1 MLQSRNLA
9 DSSDPDVAENRME
22 LARELRDLLRR
33 LDLIRAIGRC
43 QPRQFTGEIEH
54 DRFTSWPAGWRL
66 LGYHGGL
73 TGDAQ
78 RARHP
83 LGTQPR
89 DGDEINTRHTNE
101 KYLPGASL
109 PEKLVATNDI
119 AEAVR
124 DADVVV
130 MGIPSQNF
138 RKVLE
143 EVKKHIRAWVPV
155 ISLTKGLELDTG
167 MRMTEIISEVLP
179 GHPVG
184 VLTGPNL
191 AREIMAGQAAA
202 SVIAMEDEIIV
213 RELQKVFQSGLFRV
227 YTNTDV
233 IGCELG
239 GVLKNIIAIAVGMG
253 DGQGAGDNTRSALI
267 TRGLAEVTRLGVAMG
282 GRPETFAGLAGM
294 GDMIAT
300 CTSPQSRN
308 RHVGVELGKGRD
320 MQDIIDEMVMVAEGA
335 KSAPAVMA
343 LAEKYAVEM
352 PIASDVFRVVSGD
365 SNASRAFRGLLRVT
379 AGAESE
385 PG

>member
-1 MLQSRNLA
+1 MTNLKVGVLGGGSWGTTVASLVTRNVPVTLW
-9 DSSDPDVAENRME
+9 
-22 LARELRDLLRR
+22 ARNPE
-33 LDLIRAIGRC
+33 
-43 QPRQFTGEIEH
+43 TVK
-54 DRFTSWPAGWRL
+54 
-66 LGYHGGL
+66 
-73 TGDAQ
+73 
-78 RARHP
+78 
-83 LGTQPR
+83 
-89 DGDEINTRHTNE
+89 EINTKHTNAT
-101 KYLPGASL
+101 YLPGADI

-119 AEAVR
+119 AEAVSG
-124 DADVVV
+124 ADVVI

-138 RKVLE
+138 RQVLT
-143 EVKKHIRAWVPV
+143 EVKQHIRAWVPV
-155 ISLTKGLELDTG
+155 ISLTKGLELDSH
-167 MRMTEIISEVLP
+167 MRMTEIITQVMP

-202 SVIAMEDEIIV
+202 SVIAMEDDIIV
-213 RELQKVFQSGLFRV
+213 RELQSIFKSGLFRV
-227 YTNTDV
+227 YTNNDV

-282 GRPETFAGLAGM
+282 GRAETFAGLAGM

-308 RHVGVELGKGRD
+308 RHVGVELGKGRS
-320 MQDIIDEMVMVAEGA
+320 MQEIINEMVMVAEGA

-343 LAEKYAVEM
+343 LAQKYGVEM
-352 PIASDVFRVVSGD
+352 PIASDVYRVLSGD
-365 SNASRAFRGLLRVT
+365 SNASRAFRGLLRVS
-379 AGAESE
+379 AGAECE

>member
-1 MLQSRNLA
+1 M
-9 DSSDPDVAENRME
+9 AE
-22 LARELRDLLRR
+22 LK
-33 LDLIRAIGRC
+33 IG
-43 QPRQFTGEIEH
+43 
-54 DRFTSWPAGWRL
+54 L
-66 LGYHGGL
+66 LGGGSWGTTVASL
-73 TGDAQ
+73 VTRNAPVTLW
-78 RARHP
+78 ARNP
-83 LGTQPR
+83 ATVE
-89 DGDEINTRHTNE
+89 EINSHHSNE
-101 KYLPGASL
+101 TYLPGAKL

-119 AEAVR
+119 AEAVSG
-124 DADVVV
+124 ADVVI

-138 RKVLE
+138 RSVLE
-143 EVKKHIRAWVPV
+143 EVKQHIRAWVPV
-155 ISLTKGLELDTG
+155 ISLTKGLELETR
-167 MRMTEIISEVLP
+167 MRMTQIINEILP

-202 SVIAMEDEIIV
+202 GVIAMEDEIIV

-282 GRPETFAGLAGM
+282 GRTETFAGLAGM

-343 LAEKYAVEM
+343 LAEQYGVEM
-352 PIASDVFRVVSGD
+352 PIASDVYRVLSGD

-379 AGAESE
+379 AGAECE